1 MNLGTLIRRHR
12 KKQKLTLKTVAE
24 RAQISEGFL
33 SQVEK
38 LAGRREVTV
47 HRLIL
52 ETMEEVL
59 PRLRKVVLDEDVRKT
74 LDLGLIEGEP

>member
-1 MNLGTLIRRHR
+1 VLRR
-12 KKQKLTLKTVAE
+12 AE
-24 RAQISEGFL
+24 ARAKGFL

-38 LAGRREVTV
+38 LAGRREVTMR
-47 HRLIL
+47 RLIL

-74 LDLGLIEGEP
+74 LGLGLIEGEP